1 LEAGLKKIIWSY
13 ALLAGMAGL
22 IVVVD
27 QWTKA
32 LVRANLAIGEIWSPW
47 TWLTPYARI
56 VNWNNTG
63 AAFGIFQGFSGVFS
77 LLAIIVALVIIYY
90 FPRVPA
96 QDWVLRIAMGLQLG
110 GALGNL
116 VDRITIGRVTDFIS
130 VGSFAVFN
138 VADSSITVGVII
150 LVLGVWL
157 KDQHDK
163 KEERTLSANQPAR
176 SGENDLPVQGEGDH
190 LE

>member
-1 LEAGLKKIIWSY
+1 LKKIIRSY

-22 IVVVD
+22 IVAVD
-27 QWTKA
+27 QWMKA
-32 LVRANLAIGEIWSPW
+32 LVRANLAVGEIWSPW
-47 TWLTPYARI
+47 PWLTPYARI

-63 AAFGIFQGFSGVFS
+63 AAFGMFQGFSGVFT
-77 LLAIIVALVIIYY
+77 LLAIVVALVIIYY

-116 VDRITIGRVTDFIS
+116 VDRITMGRVTDFIS

-157 KDQHDK
+157 KEQHDK
-163 KEERTLSANQPAR
+163 KEEKALSANQPA
-176 SGENDLPVQGEGDH
+176 STGGNDRPAQGEGDH